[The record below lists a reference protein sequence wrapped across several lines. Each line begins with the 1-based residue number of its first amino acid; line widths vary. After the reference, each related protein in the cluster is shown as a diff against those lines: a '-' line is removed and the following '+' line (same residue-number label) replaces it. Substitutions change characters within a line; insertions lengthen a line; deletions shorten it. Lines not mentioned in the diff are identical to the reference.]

1 MSEYTIF
8 AKRIGLVGVAQ
19 TIVSLKGLIILPIL
33 TKTLGASDYG
43 IWAQILITVS
53 LLQPFIIL
61 GLDSSIL
68 RFLSSREKG
77 GIVQGVITVL
87 FVITVTGTVAS
98 LILFLSSDFI
108 ATTFLKEESAA
119 FVIKIASPLIILG
132 ALNVVALGSFRVFGQ
147 IKRYSAIMLLQAFLE
162 IGLIAVFVLSG
173 YGLIG
178 AIISILITQ
187 TVTFGIMLYLII
199 SYAGF
204 TSPDFSIL
212 RPYLLYGLPLIPTVV
227 FQFVIAS
234 SDRYVIGFFMGAEKV
249 GIYSAAYGIGGIVL
263 MFSAYIMYILRPT
276 IYSLYDDGKVDEVKV
291 YLSYSWKCLMML
303 SIPSAFGLSILSEP
317 LLASLTTPEFVSVG
331 KFVIP
336 LVALGTIFYG
346 VEMIFGTVLMLV
358 KRIKIFV
365 IVFGTVAVVN
375 IGLNILFI
383 PRWGVTGAA
392 IATLIAYAMAA
403 ISIYYKSR
411 QYMKFDIKLAFI
423 VKYILASIIMASGI
437 WMFDPVG
444 VIEILVAIGTG
455 AIVYFSL
462 LFVLKGFEKKE
473 LNTICEVVKLR

>member
-77 GIVQGVITVL
+77 KIVQGVITVL
-87 FVITVTGTVAS
+87 FVITVTGAVAS

-178 AIISILITQ
+178 AIISILITR

-212 RPYLLYGLPLIPTVV
+212 RPYLIYGLPLIPTVV

-346 VEMIFGTVLMLV
+346 AEMIFGTVLMLV